1 MLPLLLL
8 ALVDPAI
15 GLNVDIRVDRE
26 DQAYEFGERI
36 EILFE
41 ASRDCY
47 AAVYDIEPGGR
58 AVRLFPRE
66 GEEGW
71 IKANQTY
78 RLPESNSEVDYVVGE
93 TEGEES
99 FVIVA
104 NPEFL
109 PDLEDTSGAA
119 VWEVERIMVE
129 PPEPVY
135 LRIITTPSRG
145 RIYITEVETDETEYI
160 GKAPRTI
167 VLKPGE
173 YIVTIKRVGYCTMDR
188 RIVLEP
194 GDRRRV
200 FVRLL
205 ED

>member
-8 ALVDPAI
+8 VLVDSEI
-15 GLNVDIRVDRE
+15 GLTADIRVDRE
-26 DQAYEFGERI
+26 DAVYEFGERI

-41 ASRDCY
+41 VSRDCY

-66 GEEGW
+66 GSEGW
-71 IKANQTY
+71 VRANQTY
-78 RLPESNSEVDYVVGE
+78 RLPEPDAEVDYVVGE

-104 NPEFL
+104 SPEFL
-109 PDLEDTSGAA
+109 PDLEDTSGNV
-119 VWEVERIMVE
+119 VWEVQQITVE
-129 PPEPVY
+129 PPEPVH

-145 RIYITEVETDETEYI
+145 RIYITEVESDETEYI

-173 YIVTIKRVGYCTMDR
+173 YIITIKRVGYYTMDR

-194 GDRRRV
+194 GDRRRI